1 MSSFVQDPKI
11 SPMIYNILKSAIR
24 NITSRIGY
32 TLLNVLGMT
41 IGIAASLFLILYVF
55 HELSYDRYHEN
66 IDRIYRVQSHLQ
78 EPDDEFTWVVAQI
91 PFAPQVVHDYPEV
104 EKSTRLFNVG
114 RTLLRYGDEEHNEE
128 GIYYADSTFF
138 DIFSY
143 KLLDGALEGSLDRPN
158 TIVLTET
165 MSERYF
171 GDESPIGKS
180 LQSGEDIY
188 TVTAVIG
195 DVPENSHILF
205 DGLVSR
211 NTLPSELG
219 SWGSIGVFTYLLL
232 QEGTDA
238 SFLQEKLKSM
248 YDNYMASI
256 FESIGINVT
265 YELVPVKD
273 IHLYSTSP
281 QEPRPTG
288 SILYVTIFGVVA
300 FFLLLIAVL
309 NYVNLSTARSTKR
322 AKEISLR
329 KVVGSN
335 RPALIWQFL
344 LESVF
349 LTLVSIVLG
358 VVLIIVLLPWL
369 NTLSGKSFELNSLL
383 SPVFL
388 ISLAGIIILVGFV
401 GGLYPSFYLSRFS
414 PVDVMKGTKQS
425 GTSKGLFRKVLTVVQ
440 FTISCAMIAST
451 ILVLNQLN
459 FMQNMD
465 QGWNM
470 DNVVTL
476 ILPDNEPVS
485 KMRLMKERL
494 ADNPGIVNSTLT
506 NVQLGNGSP
515 KVIFNME
522 TSEGMSQRGVNF
534 VVVDHDFT
542 ETLGIEVLE
551 GRDFSSDIIGDT
563 LTGVIVNETLAER
576 LGWEDPLGKRVQLGD
591 GGQINGNVVGL
602 VKDYH
607 QTGMYNAVES
617 LMFLYQLDDPIMYV
631 KLNGNNVSGAIE
643 TLRRIW
649 EEVFPGKEFE
659 YTFLSDNFLEQ
670 FGSDRNRSTI
680 FFVFTIMIIIIA
692 CLGLFGLAS
701 YTVERRTR
709 EIGVRKVFGAS
720 ERRVLGMI
728 SSEFLILMIIA
739 LVIATPVVIVVMR
752 EWLQNYVYRI
762 NIGPMV
768 FVWTVLLTLVSTAIT
783 ISFQALKA
791 ARTNPAKALRME

>member
-1 MSSFVQDPKI
+1 
-11 SPMIYNILKSAIR
+11 MIYNILKSAIR

-41 IGIAASLFLILYVF
+41 IAIAASLFLILYVF
-55 HELSYDRYHEN
+55 HELSYDRYHEK
-66 IDRIYRVQSHLQ
+66 IDRIYRVQSYLQ
-78 EPDDEFTWVVAQI
+78 EPDDEFTWIVAQI
-91 PFAPQVVHDYPEV
+91 PFAPQVVRDYPEV
-104 EKSTRLFNVG
+104 EKSTRVFNMG
-114 RTLLRYGDEEHNEE
+114 RTLFRYREEEHNEE
-128 GIYYADSTFF
+128 LVYYADSSFF

-143 KLLDGALEGSLDRPN
+143 KLLDGALEGALDRPN
-158 TIVLTET
+158 TIVLTES
-165 MSERYF
+165 MSKRYF
-171 GDESPIGKS
+171 GNESSIGKS
-180 LQSGEDIY
+180 LQSGDDLY
-188 TVTAVIG
+188 TVSAVIG

-211 NTLPSELG
+211 NTLPGDLG
-219 SWGSIGVFTYLLL
+219 SWGQFGVFTYLLL

-238 SFLQEKLKSM
+238 SFLEEKLKRM
-248 YDNYMASI
+248 YDEYMASI
-256 FESIGINVT
+256 FEPIGISIT
-265 YELVPVKD
+265 YQLVPVKN
-273 IHLYSTSP
+273 IHLHSTNP

-288 SILYVTIFGVVA
+288 SILYVTIFGIVA

-309 NYVNLSTARSTKR
+309 NYVNLSTARSSKR

-329 KVVGSN
+329 KVVGSE
-335 RPALIWQFL
+335 RATLIWQFQ

-349 LTLVSIVLG
+349 LTLVSILLG
-358 VVLIIVLLPWL
+358 VIAIIILLPWL

-388 ISLAGIIILVGFV
+388 ISLAGIIILVGFI

-425 GTSKGLFRKVLTVVQ
+425 GSSKGLFRKVLTVVQ
-440 FTISCAMIAST
+440 FTISSAMIAST
-451 ILVLNQLN
+451 ILVLNLLN
-459 FMQNMD
+459 YMKNMD
-465 QGWNM
+465 QGWDM

-476 ILPDNEPVS
+476 ILPDNEPLGN
-485 KMRLMKERL
+485 MRLLKEKL
-494 ADNPGIVNSTLT
+494 ADHPEIVNSTLT
-506 NVQLGNGSP
+506 NVQMGDGSP
-515 KVIFNME
+515 KTIFQVE
-522 TSEGMSQRGVNF
+522 TSEGMTQRGINL

-542 ETLGIEVLE
+542 EALGIEVLK
-551 GRDFSSDIIGDT
+551 GRDFSDEIIGDT
-563 LTGVIVNETLAER
+563 ISGVMVNETLAER
-576 LGWEDPLGKRVQLGD
+576 LGWEDPIGKRVQLGD
-591 GGQINGNVVGL
+591 GTQINGTVVGM

-617 LMFLYQLDDPIMYV
+617 LIFLYSLDDPIMYV
-631 KLNGNNVSGAIE
+631 KLDANNVSGGLE
-643 TLRRIW
+643 MLGSVW
-649 EEVFPGKEFE
+649 KEVFPGKEFE

-709 EIGVRKVFGAS
+709 EVGVRKVFGAS

-739 LVIATPVVIVVMR
+739 LAIATPVVIILM
-752 EWLQNYVYRI
+752 EQWLQNYVYRI

-768 FVWTVLLTLVSTAIT
+768 FIWTILITMISTAIT

>member
-1 MSSFVQDPKI
+1 MI
-11 SPMIYNILKSAIR
+11 SNIIKSAIR
-24 NITSRIGY
+24 NITNRLGY

-41 IGIAASLFLILYVF
+41 VAITASLFLILYVF
-55 HELSYDRYHEN
+55 HELSYDRYHDN
-66 IDRIYRVQSHLQ
+66 IDRIYRVQSYIQ
-78 EPDDEFTWVVAQI
+78 ETDDEFTWIVAQI

-104 EKSTRLFNVG
+104 EKSTRLFNMG
-114 RTLLRYGDEEHNEE
+114 RTLLRYGEEEHNEE

-180 LQSGEDIY
+180 LQSGDDIY

-211 NTLPSELG
+211 NTLPDQLG
-219 SWGSIGVFTYLLL
+219 SWGNFGVFTYLLL

-238 SFLQEKLKSM
+238 AFLQEKLKSM

-273 IHLYSTSP
+273 IHLHSTSA

-309 NYVNLSTARSTKR
+309 NYVNLSTARSAKR

-329 KVVGSN
+329 KVVGSD
-335 RPALIWQFL
+335 RAALIWQFL

-349 LTLVSIVLG
+349 LTLVSIILG
-358 VVLIIVLLPWL
+358 VVLIMVLLPWL
-369 NTLSGKSFELNSLL
+369 NTLSGKSFELSSLL

-388 ISLAGIIILVGFV
+388 VSLAGIIILVGFV

-425 GTSKGLFRKVLTVVQ
+425 GNSKGLFRKVLTVVQ
-440 FTISCAMIAST
+440 FTISGAMIAST

-459 FMQNMD
+459 YMQNMD
-465 QGWNM
+465 QGWDM
-470 DNVVTL
+470 DNVVTM
-476 ILPDNEPVS
+476 ILPDNEPVT
-485 KMRLMKERL
+485 KMRLMKGRL
-494 ADNPGIVNSTLT
+494 ADNPEIVNSTLT

-522 TSEGMSQRGVNF
+522 TSEGMAQRGINF

-551 GRDFSSDIIGDT
+551 GRDFSSDLIGDT
-563 LTGVIVNETLAER
+563 ITGVIVNETLAGR
-576 LGWEDPLGKRVQLGD
+576 LGWDDPLGKRVLLGD
-591 GGQINGNVVGL
+591 GEQINGTVVGL

-617 LMFLYQLDDPIMYV
+617 LMFLYRLDDPIMYV
-631 KLNGNNVSGAIE
+631 KLDGNNVSGGIE

-680 FFVFTIMIIIIA
+680 FFVFTILIIIIA

-709 EIGVRKVFGAS
+709 EIGIRKVFGAS
-720 ERRVLGMI
+720 ENRILGMI
-728 SSEFLILMIIA
+728 SYEFLILMIIA
-739 LVIATPVVIVVMR
+739 LVIATPAVILLMR

-762 NIGPMV
+762 NIGPIV
-768 FVWTVLLTLVSTAIT
+768 FIWTILLTLISTAIT
-783 ISFQALKA
+783 ISYQALKA
-791 ARTNPAKALRME
+791 ARTNPASAFRVE

>member
-1 MSSFVQDPKI
+1 
-11 SPMIYNILKSAIR
+11 MIRNILKSAIR
-24 NITSRIGY
+24 NITNRLGY

-41 IGIAASLFLILYVF
+41 IAITASLFLILYVF
-55 HELSYDRYHEN
+55 HEISYDRYHDN
-66 IDRIYRVQSHLQ
+66 IDRIYRVQSYIQ
-78 EPDDEFTWVVAQI
+78 ETDDEFTWIVAQI
-91 PFAPQVVHDYPEV
+91 PFAPQVVRDYPEV
-104 EKSTRLFNVG
+104 ERSTRMFNMG
-114 RTLLRYGDEEHNEE
+114 RTLFRYEEEENNEE
-128 GIYYADSTFF
+128 RVYYADSTFF

-171 GDESPIGKS
+171 GTESPIGKS
-180 LQSGEDIY
+180 LQSGEDLY
-188 TVTAVIG
+188 TVTAVID

-211 NTLPSELG
+211 NTLPDQLG
-219 SWGSIGVFTYLLL
+219 SWGQFGVFTYLLL

-238 SFLQEKLKSM
+238 SFLQEKMRSM

-265 YELVPVKD
+265 YQLVPVKE
-273 IHLYSTSP
+273 IHLHSDSP

-288 SILYVTIFGVVA
+288 SILYVIIFGVVA

-309 NYVNLSTARSTKR
+309 NYVNLSTARSAKR

-335 RPALIWQFL
+335 RAALIWQFL

-349 LTLVSIVLG
+349 LTLVSVVLG

-369 NTLSGKSFELNSLL
+369 NTLSGKTFELASLL
-383 SPVFL
+383 GPVFL
-388 ISLAGIIILVGFV
+388 LSLAGIIIVVGLI

-414 PVDVMKGTKQS
+414 PVDVMKGTTRS
-425 GTSKGLFRKVLTVVQ
+425 GNSKGLFRKVLTVVQ
-440 FTISCAMIAST
+440 FTISGAMIAST
-451 ILVLNQLN
+451 ILVLKQLN
-459 FMQNMD
+459 YMQNMD
-465 QGWNM
+465 QGWRM
-470 DNVVTL
+470 ENVITL

-506 NVQLGNGSP
+506 NVPMGDGSP
-515 KVIFNME
+515 KTIFSVE
-522 TSEGMSQRGVNF
+522 TDEGMAQRGINL
-534 VVVDHDFT
+534 VVVDHDFI
-542 ETLGIEVLE
+542 ESLGIEVLE
-551 GRDFSSDIIGDT
+551 GRDFSYDLIGDT
-563 LTGVIVNETLAER
+563 ITGVMVNETLAER
-576 LGWEDPLGKRVQLGD
+576 LGWDDPLGKRVMLGD
-591 GGQINGNVVGL
+591 GGQINGTVVGL

-617 LMFLYQLDDPIMYV
+617 LIFLYRLNNPIMYAN
-631 KLNGNNVSGAIE
+631 LDANNVSGGIE
-643 TLRRIW
+643 TLRRVW

-680 FFVFTIMIIIIA
+680 FFVFTILVIIIA

-709 EIGVRKVFGAS
+709 EIGVRKVFGAT
-720 ERRVLGMI
+720 ENRVLGMI
-728 SSEFLILMIIA
+728 STEFLILMIIA
-739 LVIATPVVIVVMR
+739 LVIATPVVIILMR

-762 NIGPMV
+762 NIGPVV
-768 FVWTVLLTLVSTAIT
+768 FIWTILLTLISTAVT
-783 ISFQALKA
+783 ISYQALKA
-791 ARTNPAKALRME
+791 AGTDPAKALRME